1 MKETLPHTIDKLF
14 WNIAVNDDEN
24 AFKTLFFQFFS
35 PLCIFAHRYI
45 ERWETCEDV
54 VQESFLKMQGKQ
66 KKYQNRNI
74 CPQFFWS
81 QAYAIIVSTISEN
94 RNSSWPGN
102 NGR

>member
-1 MKETLPHTIDKLF
+1 MPLKHYSSNSFL
-14 WNIAVNDDEN
+14 
-24 AFKTLFFQFFS
+24 
-35 PLCIFAHRYI
+35 LCIFAHRYI

-54 VQESFLKMQGKQ
+54 VQESFLKIWE
-66 KKYQNRNI
+66 NRKSIRIETSARN
-74 CPQFFWS
+74 FWS

>member
-45 ERWETCEDV
+45 ERWETCEDGIFS
-54 VQESFLKMQGKQ
+54 QNLRKQ

-74 CPQFFWS
+74 CPQFFGHKRT
-81 QAYAIIVSTISEN
+81 Q
-94 RNSSWPGN
+94 
-102 NGR
+102 